1 MHDGSLASLDDVLD
15 HYASGGAGHSNQD
28 PRVTP
33 FELDEEGRQDL
44 LAFMQA
50 LTDSSFVSWSSTLA
64 P

>member
-1 MHDGSLASLDDVLD
+1 VA
-15 HYASGGAGHSNQD
+15 
-28 PRVTP
+28 P
-33 FELDEEGRQDL
+33 FELGKGQREDL